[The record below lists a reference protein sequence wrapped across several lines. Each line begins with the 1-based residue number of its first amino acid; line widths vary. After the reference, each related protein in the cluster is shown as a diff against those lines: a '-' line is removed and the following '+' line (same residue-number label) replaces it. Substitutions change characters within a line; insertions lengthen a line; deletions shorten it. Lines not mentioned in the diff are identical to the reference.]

1 MFKNKLTKNL
11 INEALRRDKKA
22 NLNRAPSNRNSNH
35 LDRVVHAICSC
46 GISFSVWEKQNPD
59 GKASGMYDF
68 TSLMGSNKK
77 ILLEKL
83 PSKLEGII
91 TPETSSTVIKI
102 WKV

>member
-1 MFKNKLTKNL
+1 
-11 INEALRRDKKA
+11 
-22 NLNRAPSNRNSNH
+22 
-35 LDRVVHAICSC
+35 
-46 GISFSVWEKQNPD
+46 
-59 GKASGMYDF
+59 MYDF
-68 TSLMGSNKK
+68 TSLMGSDKK